1 MIGLKGKQPLF
12 VKEYVIDSNA
22 KQAAIRAGYS
32 AKTAEVQGY
41 QLLQKTSVQEAIA
54 KEREKQFKRLEVKA
68 DKTLLKLMRGQEFDI
83 RRLYHDDGTI
93 KKPHELDDD
102 TAAAI
107 VGVKYKDG
115 VFEEYKIID
124 VKGCSELIG
133 RHLKLFT
140 DKIEVSGTLNLAER
154 IKAARD
160 RANGK

>member
-1 MIGLKGKQPLF
+1 MTSLKGKQPLF

-68 DKTLLKLMRGQEFDI
+68 DKTLLKLMRGQEFDV
-83 RRLYHDDGTI
+83 RRLYNEDGTI

>member
-1 MIGLKGKQPLF
+1 MIGLKGKQSLF
-12 VKEYVIDSNA
+12 VKHYMADSNA
-22 KQAAIRAGYS
+22 TQAAIRAGYS
-32 AKTAEVQGY
+32 IKNAESIGY
-41 QLLQKTSVQEAIA
+41 QLLQKTPVQEAIA

-83 RRLYHDDGTI
+83 RRLYHDNGSI
-93 KKPHELDDD
+93 KLPHELDDD
-102 TAAAI
+102 TAAAV

-140 DKIEVSGTLNLAER
+140 DKLEISGTMDLAER
-154 IKAARD
+154 IKAARE
-160 RANGK
+160 RVNAG

>member
-32 AKTAEVQGY
+32 ASTAEVQGCR
-41 QLLQKTSVQEAIA
+41 LLSNDKVLQAIA

>member
-1 MIGLKGKQPLF
+1 MTSLKGKQPLF

-68 DKTLLKLMRGQEFDI
+68 DKTLLKLMRGQEFDV
-83 RRLYHDDGTI
+83 RRLSTEDGTI
-93 KKPHELDDD
+93 QKPHELDDD

>member
-1 MIGLKGKQPLF
+1 MTGLKGKQPLF
-12 VKEYVIDSNA
+12 VREYVIDSNA

-32 AKTAEVQGY
+32 VSTAEVQGCR
-41 QLLQKTSVQEAIA
+41 LLSNDKVVQAIA

-68 DKTLLKLMRGQEFDI
+68 DKTLLKLMRGQEFNI
-83 RRLYHDDGTI
+83 RRLYNKDGTI

-107 VGVKYKDG
+107 VGVKYKNG

-140 DKIEVSGTLNLAER
+140 DKIEVSGSLDLSER
-154 IKAARD
+154 IKAARE
-160 RANGK
+160 RINVE

>member
-1 MIGLKGKQPLF
+1 MTSLKGKQPLF

-22 KQAAIRAGYS
+22 KQAEIRAGYS

-68 DKTLLKLMRGQEFDI
+68 DKTLLKLMRGQEFDV
-83 RRLYHDDGTI
+83 RRLYNEDGTI